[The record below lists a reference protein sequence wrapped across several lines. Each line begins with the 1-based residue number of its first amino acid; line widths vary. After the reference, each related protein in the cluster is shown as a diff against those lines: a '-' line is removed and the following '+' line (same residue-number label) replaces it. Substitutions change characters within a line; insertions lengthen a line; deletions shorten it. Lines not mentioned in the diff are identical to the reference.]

1 MVRGGVAVNL
11 ETRFPAKR
19 LRVAENGFL
28 AYNFSMPL
36 TIQEVE
42 HIARLARLEL
52 TDEQK
57 EHYRGQLSTIL
68 DHIAKLRELDTS
80 DVPPTTSGSLT
91 EMPLRAD
98 ESRPGLATDVLL
110 TNAPE
115 IDSDQFKV
123 PPVFE

>member
-1 MVRGGVAVNL
+1 M
-11 ETRFPAKR
+11 
-19 LRVAENGFL
+19 
-28 AYNFSMPL
+28 SL
-36 TIQEVE
+36 TLKEVE

-68 DHIAKLRELDTS
+68 DHIAKLQELDTRGI
-80 DVPPTTSGSLT
+80 PPTVSGSLS

-98 ESRPGLATDVLL
+98 EARPSLPTDALLA
-110 TNAPE
+110 NAPE
-115 IDSDQFKV
+115 TDEDQFKV

>member
-1 MVRGGVAVNL
+1 
-11 ETRFPAKR
+11 
-19 LRVAENGFL
+19 
-28 AYNFSMPL
+28 MPL

-57 EHYRGQLSTIL
+57 EHYRGQLSAIL
-68 DHIAKLRELDTS
+68 DHIAKLQELDTR
-80 DVPPTTSGSLT
+80 DVPPTTGGSLA

-98 ESRPGLATDVLL
+98 AVRPGLSTESLL
-110 TNAPE
+110 ANAPE
-115 IDSDQFKV
+115 TKEGQFKV